1 MSEYLHSNH
10 QTGGCAQPNKY
21 QIINVTILQMW
32 LFRKSKIHERLL
44 FHIFDALLLFFNN
57 LCNECKKRTKV

>member
-1 MSEYLHSNH
+1 MSEYLHSNR
-10 QTGGCAQPNKY
+10 QTGGCAQPDKY

-44 FHIFDALLLFFNN
+44 FHIFDAFEIL
-57 LCNECKKRTKV
+57 